1 MRTHYITYFR
11 MATAFLFLIAVGLV
25 SCIKEDFEMP
35 GAQDESGIR
44 LSITLPDPITINS
57 TESRAGVADF
67 NVISDL
73 NVVVAIG
80 YNIQKVYYFSGF
92 AESSVDN
99 ATLKPTGEKTA
110 EIDIQDIY
118 PGTAD
123 VYLVANQGDAITVRT
138 VQELN
143 KIVQEGAIPIGCKMY
158 AKADNSTIVNGI
170 RQLSASL
177 KRTVAMITVV
187 LEDGGLAEG
196 VEIRPRT
203 ISLHNVPT
211 QCMIGEDNRASEGN
225 IEPAGESKSILTW
238 QTLGAMGTEGKIITV
253 GSHNRDAADDP
264 YFDPLFMYENLQGT
278 IVNTDEKL
286 KDPSKLGKEN
296 ENYASYVQIDAD
308 YASREKNVYGTVSFK
323 FCLGED
329 ISSDFNVKRNTHY
342 QITLGLKDYVVTEG
356 GQINPDG
363 TLKTN
368 ESDKTWR
375 VDTQLDE
382 ISFTANTNV
391 VNQSGAFV
399 FLTVEGGG
407 DKSWWLKSSSSSSDQ
422 GVHMWDSN
430 LKQWMA
436 VQNGIAISST
446 KDAIPIFVEGI
457 DPEVDWIPGAN
468 EVITYT
474 IELYDKDPGG
484 RKVDP
489 VKTLTITRYPF
500 KKVEFSSI
508 PYEKQQVFYLDAV
521 DREPLPWG
529 YEDVIFSDSN
539 NPTSNGLQGFTITK
553 MLIENYE
560 KESLR
565 YMPYGT
571 SFGDGS
577 AMMAASF
584 LDLYPNGNGTGNYL
598 PSWSPDNAP
607 QELPDVSNT
616 NTKRKFFY
624 TIPSIA
630 QWQAIENQM
639 GDLKIAPGMD
649 ENCSLKR
656 YVQYWTSNHAT
667 TGFNPEYGKLY
678 SYTYEIERGYNTIK
692 QGEPYYSYAL
702 RTKKLP
708 YRCIAVRNPWW
719 KQ

>member
-35 GAQDESGIR
+35 GTQDESGIR

-73 NVVVAIG
+73 NVIVAIG
-80 YNIQKVYYFSGF
+80 DNIQKVYYFSDF

-99 ATLKPTGEKTA
+99 ATLKPTSEKTA

-138 VQELN
+138 IQELN
-143 KIVQEGAIPIGCKMY
+143 KIVQKGAIPIGCKMY
-158 AKADNSTIVNGI
+158 AKADNSSIVNGI

-187 LEDGGLAEG
+187 LEGADLAEG

-211 QCMIGEDNRASEGN
+211 QCMIGEDNRAGEGN

-278 IVNTDEKL
+278 IVNADEKL
-286 KDPSKLGKEN
+286 KDPSKLGEEN

-375 VDTQLDE
+375 VDTDLDDV
-382 ISFTANTNV
+382 SFTANTNA
-391 VNQSGAFV
+391 VNQGGGIIMFK
-399 FLTVEGGG
+399 VEGEQSGKWEI
-407 DKSWWLKSSSSSSDQ
+407 DSDDPNWYQ
-422 GVHMWDSN
+422 LAWVWKDS
-430 LKQWMA
+430 
-436 VQNGIAISST
+436 QNAWHSIANSKYEINIR
-446 KDAIPIFVEGI
+446 DGYIPIFIQGE
-457 DPEVDWIPGAN
+457 DPDVSNKDVTFKIRLYRNGTLVKEIP
-468 EVITYT
+468 
-474 IELYDKDPGG
+474 
-484 RKVDP
+484 
-489 VKTLTITRYPF
+489 ITRYCA
-500 KKVEFSSI
+500 KKITMNIGGES
-508 PYEKQQVFYLDAV
+508 QTFYVDAV
-521 DREPLPWG
+521 DRVPIAWG
-529 YEDVIFSDSN
+529 YDDVTFPESEDPRI
-539 NPTSNGLQGFTITK
+539 NGLNGFTITELL
-553 MLIENYE
+553 MSNYRE
-560 KESLR
+560 ESIR
-565 YMPYGT
+565 YMPMGT
-571 SFGDGS
+571 SYKDGS
-577 AMMAASF
+577 VMMAASY
-584 LDLYPNGNGTGNYL
+584 LDLYPNGSTGQ
-598 PSWSPDNAP
+598 PP
-607 QELPDVSNT
+607 QSFNPFDSSKKELPDVVNNT
-616 NTKRKFFY
+616 TRKYFY

-630 QWQAIENQM
+630 QWQAIEKQM
-639 GDLKIAPGMD
+639 DELGIGPNASD
-649 ENCSLKR
+649 ENCRLKPF
-656 YVQYWTSNHAT
+656 VQYWTANHAT
-667 TGFNPEYGKLY
+667 TGFDPEYGKLY
-678 SYTYEIERGYNTIK
+678 SYTYEINRGYDVIE
-692 QGEPYYSYAL
+692 QGQPYFSYAL

-708 YRCIAVRNPWW
+708 YRCIIVRNKKAP
-719 KQ
+719 